1 MILVPWNS
9 SFRRRSKVTRR
20 GSFVSPVAS
29 AIPHPSGRCYVSDFH
44 TRISAERQ
52 LQVTA
57 SGKYGLICSD
67 PPSSSLSAGSQG
79 GCQTTL
85 TFLLSSPD
93 QIAVSPDTAC
103 WRISAGRPR
112 DSRTHDGTITAERVD
127 RMWGTD
133 LTSV

>member
-57 SGKYGLICSD
+57 SGKYGITRLRRRLPISD
-67 PPSSSLSAGSQG
+67 PAHPPPAGG
-79 GCQTTL
+79 GCAISMPQTNKTGFGRGQGEQEL
-85 TFLLSSPD
+85 ELRVRVSCLEAEPGCASAPVLSDVAP
-93 QIAVSPDTAC
+93 
-103 WRISAGRPR
+103 
-112 DSRTHDGTITAERVD
+112 
-127 RMWGTD
+127 
-133 LTSV
+133 